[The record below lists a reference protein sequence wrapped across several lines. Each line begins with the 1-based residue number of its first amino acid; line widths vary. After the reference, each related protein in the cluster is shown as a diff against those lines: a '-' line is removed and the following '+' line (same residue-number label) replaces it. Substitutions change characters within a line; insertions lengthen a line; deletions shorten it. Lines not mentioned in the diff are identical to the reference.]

1 MTTDLWMLT
10 ATAVLSAMLPLT
22 YLFARITQPGGLEY
36 GLGNRDG
43 IETLPPYAQRAQRA
57 HNNMNENLAAFAAL
71 VLIAHVSGHANE
83 TTALGATIFFFARI
97 AHAAVYILGIKV
109 LRTLVF
115 FVGMAG
121 EILILSQ
128 ILG

>member
-10 ATAVLSAMLPLT
+10 ATAVLSALLPMG
-22 YLFARITQPGGLEY
+22 YLFARVTQPGGLEY

-57 HNNMNENLAAFAAL
+57 HNNMNENLAGFAAL

-97 AHAAVYILGIKV
+97 AHAAVYILGIKTV
-109 LRTLVF
+109 RTLVF

-128 ILG
+128 ILA